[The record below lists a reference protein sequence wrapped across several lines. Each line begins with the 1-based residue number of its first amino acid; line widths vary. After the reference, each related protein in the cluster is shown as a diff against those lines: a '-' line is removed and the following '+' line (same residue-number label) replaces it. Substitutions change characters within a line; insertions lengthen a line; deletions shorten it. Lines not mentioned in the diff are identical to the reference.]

1 MVRSSSFPPSG
12 RSSASSFVQVN
23 PTGFSVG
30 SSGTGNTGSV
40 ASPASTN
47 NTTAGSFPP
56 AGMGAGVSF
65 AKPFR
70 QPTAR
75 PAAANKVQ
83 SPFMYSGFGASA
95 SGMKPAYI
103 GFGAQAPHTTQA
115 KGVRPAVVNVNVG
128 SIPRAGGSYNGELW
142 TGRSTVHPTSRC
154 TQLLPSEGP
163 PRAP

>member
-23 PTGFSVG
+23 PTGFLVG
-30 SSGTGNTGSV
+30 SSGTGTAGCV
-40 ASPASTN
+40 ASHASTN

-56 AGMGAGVSF
+56 AGMAGVSF
-65 AKPFR
+65 AKPFG
-70 QPTAR
+70 QPTAQ